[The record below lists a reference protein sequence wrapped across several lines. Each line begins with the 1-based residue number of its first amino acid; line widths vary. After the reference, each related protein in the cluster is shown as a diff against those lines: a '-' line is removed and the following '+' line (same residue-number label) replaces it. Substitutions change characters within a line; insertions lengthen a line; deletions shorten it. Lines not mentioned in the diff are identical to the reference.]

1 MRTKQTYVEQVDD
14 LLAKLRDRMLGY
26 EQSFEELLPEGSE
39 AWTAPQKVNCITQIL
54 MFALAVENPRLA
66 YHAEMQ
72 ETCQWLY
79 TLILYLEQ
87 QCNPEDRTFSGMMRL
102 LKLDDDLREIMFEA
116 NEYKLLQEPASFLLR
131 SMEGSIQ
138 RVLNTRNTAPHRRKL
153 YADIDFLLFSN

>member
-1 MRTKQTYVEQVDD
+1 MRTKQTYVERVDD

-39 AWTAPQKVNCITQIL
+39 AWTDPQKADRITQIL

-72 ETCQWLY
+72 EACQWLY

-131 SMEGSIQ
+131 SMEGAIQ
-138 RVLNTRNTAPHRRKL
+138 RILDAKELRRDRKHLAEKL
-153 YADIDFLLFSN
+153 KTI